1 MDLATVDPMLPAGD
15 ATPAPGSPEDLAV
28 RGVHLERTREHGRA
42 ISLLQ
47 ARAASRVGLA
57 GLLDDLKWPLHR
69 SPVVP
74 HLLGRAVDR
83 AWTWTPYDR
92 ADRTWWPQGVAT
104 AHDAPDR
111 SVVSGRRV
119 LATTWY
125 AKESGGVRRG
135 SRITFVDLDQRR
147 YRHVLLVVPT
157 LGADGTLRVE
167 PLHVHAG
174 GIVWAGPWLH
184 VAATARGFV
193 SAHVDDLFQ
202 VAGSDGAPTQFGLL
216 AGGAGLASY
225 GHRWVLPVRMTHRA
239 VTDEG
244 HQQLRYS
251 FLSLDSASRPPA
263 LVAGEYALN
272 ADSSTRIARYALEP
286 HSWELARQQDGASRP
301 VQLHDGGVVRMQ
313 GAVEARGRTYLST
326 SNGPWVPG
334 TVHVGHPGDFTAR
347 RWAMPMGPEDLT
359 YTPSTD
365 RLWTVTEHPRRRWIV
380 SMRRSWFD
388 R

>member
-1 MDLATVDPMLPAGD
+1 MHPVGEAPSAAGG
-15 ATPAPGSPEDLAV
+15 ASDLAV
-28 RGVHLERTREHGRA
+28 RGVHLERTRENALA
-42 ISLLQ
+42 ISRLHSHAA
-47 ARAASRVGLA
+47 ARIGLT
-57 GLLDDLKWPLHR
+57 GLLDDLKWPLR
-69 SPVVP
+69 RAPVVP
-74 HLLGRAVDR
+74 RLLGRAVDR

-92 ADRTWWPQGVAT
+92 ADASWWPQGIAT

-111 SVVSGRRV
+111 SLTEGRRV

-125 AKESGGVRRG
+125 AKEVDGIKRG
-135 SRITFVDLDQRR
+135 SRITFVDLDHRR

-157 LGADGTLRVE
+157 LAPDGSLRLE

-174 GIVWAGPWLH
+174 GIVWSGSWLH

-193 SAHVDDLFQ
+193 SAHVDDLFR
-202 VAGSDGAPTQFGLL
+202 VGGSDGGPADFGLTP
-216 AGGAGLASY
+216 AGLSSY

-251 FLSLDSASRPPA
+251 FLSLDAASDPPA

-272 ADSSTRIARYALEP
+272 TDSSTRIARYALEP
-286 HSWELARQQDGASRP
+286 QSWELAREQDGVSRP
-301 VQLHDGGVVRMQ
+301 VLLDDGGVIRMQ
-313 GAVEARGRTYLST
+313 GAAQARGRTYLST
-326 SNGPWVPG
+326 SNGPWLPG
-334 TVHVGHPGDFTAR
+334 TVHVGHPGDFAAR

-359 YTPSTD
+359 YTPATD

-388 R
+388 